1 MKKIYNHILIILL
14 VNSFLSGSSLV
25 RSMLMPGWGETKE
38 FEILQK
44 DKNFIQIEDIKY
56 IKKRSDALMLTEG
69 VLWLSF
75 FLINDFVKSY
85 KSDYENY
92 GSLYADVNWNGKTD
106 LFAAHVGNYNSTEEY
121 NDLVRQFFSPEDV
134 YEGDEYQWNWKNN
147 KSLRLKYDDMRNK
160 SGQYDEAKKIMIAC
174 LAINRIVSVF
184 DVIIIKNK
192 HNKSFTFDYYEESN
206 NKEMGLKIN
215 YHF

>member
-38 FEILQK
+38 FEILQE
-44 DKNFIQIEDIKY
+44 DRNFIQIEDIKY